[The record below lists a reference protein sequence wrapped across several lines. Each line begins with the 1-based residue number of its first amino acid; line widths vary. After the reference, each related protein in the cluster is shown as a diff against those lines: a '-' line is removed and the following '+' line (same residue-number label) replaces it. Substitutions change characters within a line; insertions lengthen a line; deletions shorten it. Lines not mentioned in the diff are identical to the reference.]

1 MLVWFSAA
9 LRLVLAESSLL
20 SSLSREPGRA
30 SVPCRMEKAQ
40 ALASY
45 GAQFRSQHCLSLAGR
60 QGRLLNA
67 ADPHFSPLA
76 QGC

>member
-1 MLVWFSAA
+1 MLVWFLAV
-9 LRLVLAESSLL
+9 LRLVLAESSF

-30 SVPCRMEKAQ
+30 SVPRRMEKAQ

-45 GAQFRSQHCLSLAGR
+45 GAQFRSQHCLSLAVR

-67 ADPHFSPLA
+67 VDPHFSPLA